1 MSNRAFSLTLSWA
14 AVLTWLLFSVWGCA
28 AAHRKPTAA
37 GEITYFRNCRITE
50 KNPDG
55 TAASCYCGK
64 FTLGTDAKTGK
75 NVALCE
81 GK

>member
-1 MSNRAFSLTLSWA
+1 MKRLALCLCVAGILS
-14 AVLTWLLFSVWGCA
+14 GCA
-28 AAHRKPTAA
+28 AKKPI
-37 GEITYFRNCRITE
+37 GEISSFRNCRVTE

-55 TAASCYCGK
+55 TLASCTCGK

-75 NVALCE
+75 NVALCS